1 MPCGCCQV
9 MEQLNSAVEKLY
21 ECERLP
27 EDPMA
32 FIAAQIGPQQ
42 QQQQQVPKV
51 PTAAAGRPRP

>member
-1 MPCGCCQV
+1 